1 MNRFFGN
8 IMNFTIRE
16 RRGAIAFII
25 VIMLL
30 TVLLSNDVFYSKKQP
45 WYVVKDT
52 AQVND
57 WLQSIKASQVLKPH
71 KFDPNKT
78 TVEEL
83 TQMGISAAMAVSWTK
98 YTDAGG
104 YFNQPA
110 DLLRLYGMS
119 DSIFSALKP
128 FIHIQNRKQTYTR
141 QSKYQKYTK
150 QETEIKP
157 FNPVNDSEQ
166 QLVNAGVP
174 AHVASTI
181 VKYRRAGGVFRQ
193 KTDLLNIYVI
203 DSALYKRMEPHIQ
216 ISETTATSLITV
228 DSVELNS
235 ASFDE
240 LIKLKLSYKF
250 IGGVL
255 KYRDLLGGYHSV
267 DQLKE
272 VYGAQT
278 HEIEKLAE
286 ACWIDSLQVR
296 KISINQADQSQM
308 CTHPYFGCDKVSKII
323 KYRNFAGRIENFREF
338 KSLDLYS
345 KSELEKLKPYL
356 QFE

>member
-1 MNRFFGN
+1 
-8 IMNFTIRE
+8 MNFTIRE

-25 VIMLL
+25 VIMSL
-30 TVLLSNDVFYSKKQP
+30 TILVSNDVLYTKKQP
-45 WYVVKDT
+45 WYAVKDT
-52 AQVND
+52 VQVNA
-57 WLQSIKASQVLKPH
+57 WLQSIMASQVLKPH
-71 KFDPNKT
+71 KFDPNNT

-83 TQMGISAAMAVSWTK
+83 TSMGVSKAMAVSWIK

-104 YFNQPA
+104 FFNQPA
-110 DLLRLYGMS
+110 DLLRLHGMS

-141 QSKYQKYTK
+141 TNKYQKYTK

-166 QLVNAGVP
+166 QLVKAGIP

-216 ISETTATSLITV
+216 ISDSTSISLITV

-235 ASFDE
+235 VSFEE
-240 LIKLKLSYKF
+240 LIKLKLSHKF

-255 KYRDLLGGYHSV
+255 KYRDLLGGYYFV
-267 DQLKE
+267 DQLEE
-272 VYGAQT
+272 VYGAQP
-278 HEIEKLAE
+278 HEVEKLAK
-286 ACWIDSLQVR
+286 ACWIDSLQMH
-296 KISINQADQSQM
+296 KMSINHLDQSQM
-308 CTHPYFGCDKVSKII
+308 CKHPYFRCEKVSKII